1 MEILSYVICIFLF
14 LLATI
19 IVSKIIVLKNIVY
32 KEPKILANKKV
43 LVVYYSNN
51 GNTKNIAENLKSVT
65 GGDIKEIELNEKY
78 SDNIFKMSKLVR
90 KQLKEGYL
98 PKINNID
105 ISGYDV
111 VFVCSPIWD
120 FSISLP
126 VKSFLKNNNFENKI
140 IIPFFTYSGGAGKNK
155 LIKEIENLTGNVN
168 IKNPLFMFE
177 NGIILVKEQ
186 IINLLN
192 KLPNNIEN

>member
-32 KEPKILANKKV
+32 KEPEILANKKV

-65 GGDIKEIELNEKY
+65 SGDIKEIELNEKY